1 MITMHTHQ
9 SSAPYAE
16 PASREAAWQ
25 GCAPKATGRGCLRAP
40 SFAAS
45 FSEKARVSLLDTQA
59 IRPFSTELSL
69 GQANPEA
76 LP

>member
-25 GCAPKATGRGCLRAP
+25 GCAPTGTGRGCLRTP
-40 SFAAS
+40 SFAS
-45 FSEKARVSLLDTQA
+45 TISDKAHSLLDTQA